1 MRVTNHNGRA
11 NRKGKVYNVKHNDR
25 NYDIKKA
32 DNINSDMT
40 SSNYYWHLYND
51 EQPSLTFEQAELKVY
66 NDLFGKQ
73 LEQTNKNYIN
83 NRHPERVKDME
94 QWKST
99 KNHAPEEVIRQ
110 IGNID
115 ESIDDYKFMLIESD
129 YEKKL
134 DTWNKEHNNPF
145 IVLSRACHFDETTT
159 HCHERRIWCYT
170 DERSNSLKIG
180 QEKALKMAGVE
191 LPNPNE
197 KEGRYNNR
205 KMTFDKMCREMWIES
220 CEKYGLKIE
229 KEPIPEAKHNMTK
242 EEMIREKNK
251 QLIEQNKEID
261 SKNKKLS
268 KENKDIDS
276 KNKELIKQNKELSK
290 RNNELQEELKSKEK
304 IMEKSIK
311 LYTINHLTEIK
322 EKANNNYLMGF
333 LNRIFEKL
341 MESLGIKKE
350 TEKDNF
356 WNKELDEYDNEYIEN
371 EENIVKKDD
380 ESEGAEM

>member
-1 MRVTNHNGRA
+1 MRVTNHSGRA

-40 SSNYYWHLYND
+40 PNNYYWHLYND
-51 EQPSLTFEQAELKVY
+51 EQPTLTFEEAELKAY
-66 NDLFGKQ
+66 NELFGKQ
-73 LEQTNKNYIN
+73 LEQTNNNYIK
-83 NRHPERVKDME
+83 NRHTERVKTME
-94 QWKST
+94 QWKSA

-134 DTWNKEHNNPF
+134 DEWNKEHNNPF

-170 DERSNSLKIG
+170 DEKSNSLKIG
-180 QEKALKMAGVE
+180 QEKALKIAGLE

-205 KMTFDKMCREMWIES
+205 KMTFDKMCREMWIQS

-229 KEPIPEAKHNMTK
+229 KEPILGAKHNMSK

-251 QLIEQNKEID
+251 QILEQNKKLEI
-261 SKNKKLS
+261 
-268 KENKDIDS
+268 E
-276 KNKELIKQNKELSK
+276 
-290 RNNELQEELKSKEK
+290 NNELTEQIKDKNNIKKEA
-304 IMEKSIK
+304 IK
-311 LYTINHLTEIK
+311 KYTIENLNEVKQNAI
-322 EKANNNYLMGF
+322 NNYLLGF
-333 LNRIFEKL
+333 INRIFEKL
-341 MESLGIKKE
+341 MKALGIKKE
-350 TEKDNF
+350 EEKDAF
-356 WNKELDEYDNEYIEN
+356 WNSEVKEYDNEYIEN
-371 EENIVKKDD
+371 EENTVKKDD

>member
-25 NYDIKKA
+25 NYNIKKA

-40 SSNYYWHLYND
+40 PSNYYWHLYND
-51 EQPSLTFEQAELKVY
+51 EQPSLTFEQAELKAY
-66 NDLFGKQ
+66 NELFGRQ

-83 NRHPERVKDME
+83 NRHPERVKSME

-134 DTWNKEHNNPF
+134 DKWNKEHNNPF

-170 DERSNSLKIG
+170 DEKSNFLKIG
-180 QEKALKMAGVE
+180 QEKALKMAGLE

-220 CEKYGLKIE
+220 CEKHGLKIE
-229 KEPIPEAKHNMTK
+229 KEPIPEVKHNMSK

-251 QLIEQNKEID
+251 QILEQNKKLEI
-261 SKNKKLS
+261 
-268 KENKDIDS
+268 E
-276 KNKELIKQNKELSK
+276 
-290 RNNELQEELKSKEK
+290 NNELTEQIKDKNNIKKEA
-304 IMEKSIK
+304 IK
-311 LYTINHLTEIK
+311 KYAIENLNEVKQNAI
-322 EKANNNYLMGF
+322 NNYLLGF
-333 LNRIFEKL
+333 INRIFEKL
-341 MESLGIKKE
+341 MKALGIKKE
-350 TEKDNF
+350 EEKDAF
-356 WNKELDEYDNEYIEN
+356 WNNEIKEYDDEYYNQN
-371 EENIVKKDD
+371 TVKKDN
-380 ESEGAEM
+380 ESEGEEM